1 MGKYVLVVFFVILFC
16 KLDAQVYHRE
26 IDWAEQEDSEQMFSS
41 SYSWATFAEDGLPIY
56 TASIALSGSNQQI
69 RITNL
74 EFGDLDRGLL
84 NHIPSVSEELDLKIS
99 YSNSGE
105 NPTAWIEFI
114 PIISSDSGV
123 HKLMSFDIEILS
135 FKNGIAKSQKEWRLS
150 SVLSSGNWV
159 KLQTTQRGIHKITYS
174 QLADWGFPVPTQVNL
189 YGNGG
194 YMLPKMND
202 DYYADDLVQ
211 NRIWHGKDKN
221 DDDCIFFYSTGTVEW
236 TFDNDSGLFKH
247 ELNDYSDFA
256 YYYISDQGESSLIEV
271 LDEELSP
278 YTHNTSSYSDYL
290 FYEDESE
297 NLLMSGRKW
306 FGEEFPN
313 GKSEDY
319 SFSVPNIDESSPID
333 VYIEAAGR
341 SESTSRFEIS
351 VDGIETAE
359 IVFQSVDVASAIA
372 LFASTN
378 SSSFSIDDPNAN
390 FELELKYLA
399 SNSSS
404 SGWLDYIEMNLRRNI
419 VVDNSELIF
428 RDERSVGPDNVTQ
441 FNLTVTSDDLQLWD
455 VTNYTNPQSISY
467 SIAENLAQF
476 KVRTDSLREFVAF
489 YPTGDFPE
497 PEKVEDIA
505 NQNLHQ
511 ANVPEMIIISHPD
524 FLLSANSLANFH
536 QEYDQMDVSVVPI
549 TLIYNEFSGG
559 LPDVS
564 GVRNYLRMC
573 YDRTNAGDG
582 DLKYVLLFGDGSYDN
597 KNVLGLG
604 LNFIPTY
611 QSENSLL
618 PTSSFVTDDFF
629 VLLDDGEG
637 EYQGLIDLGI
647 GRIPAKNSNEA
658 EIVVQKIK
666 NYTSS
671 TSLGNW
677 RNVISFIGD
686 DEDANTHMSQAEALA
701 DDVNSTN
708 PAFFTDKIYF
718 DAYQEQSTPGGDK
731 YPDVNTA
738 ISNRVKNGALILNYT
753 GHANETALAAE
764 KILETNDIDNWT
776 NYNKLPIFITA
787 TCEFSRFDADD
798 NSGGEHI
805 LFNPNGGGIGLFS
818 TTRVVY
824 SIPNFILNEEFYRH
838 IFSQDENG
846 ENLRMGDVLKRTKN
860 GISTGI
866 NKRNFTLLADPALS
880 LSFPKYQVVTET
892 INGNVVGEQTDTLKA
907 LSTVVVTGKIT
918 DHMGNTLTD
927 FDGEII
933 PIVYDKQDTVKTL
946 GNGGETPFLYKIQSN
961 IIYKGITTV
970 SSGEFEFSFIVPK
983 DISYAVA
990 PGKIVYYA
998 NNGVD
1003 DANGYTTDFLIGD
1016 FSENTINDVTGPT
1029 VDIYLNN
1036 EDFQSGDE
1044 VGKNPILYAVIK
1056 DDTGINTVGTGIGH
1070 DITAVIDDD
1079 YSNIIVLNDYY
1090 LSDLDSYTSGS
1101 IIFPL
1106 NDIEV
1111 GEHTV
1116 KIKVWDVLNNSSE
1129 KEITFRITNRLE
1141 IKDVMCYPNPVSE
1154 YTNIQFTHNRP
1165 DESFDAR
1172 VEIFDFS
1179 GSLIDVITE
1188 RLISNGNE
1196 SIPLLWEV
1204 SKSQV
1209 LVRSG
1214 AYLYRIIID
1223 ADDGSTANK
1232 TGRMIIS
1239 RY

>member
-1 MGKYVLVVFFVILFC
+1 MGKYILVIFFVVHFC

-26 IDWAEQEDSEQMFSS
+26 IDWSEQEDSGQMFSS
-41 SYSWATFAEDGLPIY
+41 SYSWATFTEDGLPIY

-69 RITNL
+69 QLTNL
-74 EFGDLDRGLL
+74 EFGDLEGGFL
-84 NHIPSVSEELDLKIS
+84 NPISSISEELDLKIS
-99 YSNSGE
+99 YSNSAE
-105 NPTAWIEFI
+105 NPAAWIEFI
-114 PIISSDSGV
+114 PIIASDSGV
-123 HKLMSFDIEILS
+123 HKLMSFDIEISSL
-135 FKNGIAKSQKEWRLS
+135 KKAIYKSQKEWELS
-150 SVLSSGNWV
+150 SVLSRGNWV
-159 KLQTTQRGIHKITYS
+159 KLQTTQKGIYKITYS
-174 QLADWGFPVPTQVNL
+174 QLEDWGFSVPAQVNL

-202 DYYADDLVQ
+202 DYYPDDLVQ

-221 DDDCIFFYSTGTVEW
+221 NDDCIFFYSTGTVKW
-236 TFDNDSGLFKH
+236 TFDSDSGLFEH
-247 ELNDYSDFA
+247 ELNDYSDYA
-256 YYYISDQGESSLIEV
+256 YYYLSDQGESSLIEAQ
-271 LDEELSP
+271 DEELSP
-278 YTHNTSSYSDYL
+278 YSHNTSSYSDYL
-290 FYEDESE
+290 LYEDESE

-319 SFSVPNIDESSPID
+319 SFSVPNIDQSSPIE
-333 VYIEAAGR
+333 VYIEAAGH
-341 SESTSRFEIS
+341 SESTSRFKIS
-351 VDGIETAE
+351 VDGIEAAE
-359 IVFQSVDVASAIA
+359 IGFQAVDVASAIA

-378 SSSFSIDDPNAN
+378 SSSFNINNPNEN
-390 FELELKYLA
+390 FDLELKYLA
-399 SNSSS
+399 SNTSS

-428 RDERSVGPDNVTQ
+428 RDERSVGLGNVTQ
-441 FNLTVTSDDLQLWD
+441 FNLTVTSDDLQVWD
-455 VTNYTNPQSISY
+455 VTDYTNPQSISY
-467 SIAENLAQF
+467 RIAENLAQF

-497 PEKVEDIA
+497 PEKVENIA
-505 NQNLHQ
+505 TQNLHQ
-511 ANVPEMIIISHPD
+511 ASVPEMIIISHPD

-536 QEYDQMDVSVVPI
+536 QAYDQMDVSVVPI
-549 TLIYNEFSGG
+549 TSIYNEFSGG

-564 GVRNYLRMC
+564 GIRNYLRMC

-582 DLKYVLLFGDGSYDN
+582 NLKYVLLFGDGSYDN
-597 KNVLGLG
+597 KDILGFG

-629 VLLDDGEG
+629 VLLDEGEG

-647 GRIPAKNSNEA
+647 GRIPAKTTTEA

-671 TSLGNW
+671 SSLGNW

-686 DEDANTHMSQAEALA
+686 DEDSNTHVSQAEALA
-701 DDVNSTN
+701 DAVNSTN

-764 KILETNDIDNWT
+764 KILETNDIDNWS

-787 TCEFSRFDADD
+787 TCEFSRFDADE

-805 LFNPNGGGIGLFS
+805 LFNANGGGIGLFS

-824 SIPNFILNEEFYRH
+824 SIPNFILNQEFYRH

-846 ENLRMGDVLKRTKN
+846 KNLRMGDVLKRTKN

-892 INGNVVGEQTDTLKA
+892 INGGVVGEQTDTLKA

-946 GNGGETPFLYKIQSN
+946 GNGGETPFQYKIQSN

-1016 FSENTINDVTGPT
+1016 FSENTISDITGPT
-1029 VDIYLNN
+1029 IDVYLNKD
-1036 EDFQSGDE
+1036 DFQSGDE
-1044 VGKNPILYAVIK
+1044 VGKNPILYAVID

-1129 KEITFRITNRLE
+1129 KEISFRITNRLE
-1141 IKDVMCYPNPVSE
+1141 IEEVICYPNPVSE

-1172 VEIFDFS
+1172 VEIFDYS